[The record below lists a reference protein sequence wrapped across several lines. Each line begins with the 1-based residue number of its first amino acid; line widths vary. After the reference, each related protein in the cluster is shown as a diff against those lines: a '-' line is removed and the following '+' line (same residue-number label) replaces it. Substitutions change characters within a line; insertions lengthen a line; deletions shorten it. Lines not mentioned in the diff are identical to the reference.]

1 MDNQIAAQKLEN
13 IDHHPPKNKKQQTKE
28 AKLAHITGRDLEAR
42 DPS

>member
-13 IDHHPPKNKKQQTKE
+13 IDHHPPKKQQTKE